1 MVVAY
6 LVILVRKGYNGEF
19 LFGNSFFLGVN
30 GLPGSP
36 GMQGPRGER
45 GMQRKSFLNYRQ
57 MMIVL
62 RITVCSLVFQCIS
75 SRLAPGRAGS
85 PGTSGAPGLRGL
97 PGDAVSIHET
107 YVLYL
112 FQIIYLGP
120 SWSKWITWLFRQ
132 TRRPY
137 VSI

>member
-62 RITVCSLVFQCIS
+62 GGAGQGFLGETGVPGTRGRPGGIYTYCSCFSCIPMYFFSFSSRPSWKSRYLWCTRPSRIT
-75 SRLAPGRAGS
+75 
-85 PGTSGAPGLRGL
+85 
-97 PGDAVSIHET
+97 
-107 YVLYL
+107 
-112 FQIIYLGP
+112 
-120 SWSKWITWLFRQ
+120 W
-132 TRRPY
+132 
-137 VSI
+137 